1 MFFVLGASVVGCG
14 SEFDTLSGKLENL
27 FNRIE
32 TIPNTANKCG
42 NKMRLI
48 FHDQFQFKCAQFH
61 SLMSF
66 VLSLTCS
73 ANCIRQQDKPNAKM
87 LNVQM

>member
-42 NKMRLI
+42 NKMRPY
-48 FHDQFQFKCAQFH
+48 
-61 SLMSF
+61 STTNS
-66 VLSLTCS
+66 S
-73 ANCIRQQDKPNAKM
+73 
-87 LNVQM
+87 LNVRI